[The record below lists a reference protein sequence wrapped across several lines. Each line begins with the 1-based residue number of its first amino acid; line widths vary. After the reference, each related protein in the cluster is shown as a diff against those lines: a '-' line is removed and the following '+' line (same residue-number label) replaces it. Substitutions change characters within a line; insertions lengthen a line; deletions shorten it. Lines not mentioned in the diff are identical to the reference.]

1 MPKNWFQPRRI
12 ISPNASLYE
21 KKLSKIYLK
30 VEKIALKGKINWI
43 EFYNYIDELVE
54 KGDYGALQDSIYFY
68 YGIDLTEITTLDSAK
83 KTIWN
88 EVLFQTNN
96 NFLIK
101 LKRMYDQK
109 QVYQQSYEIY
119 SSKQENININLSD
132 PKSTTFSQT
141 SFTSSISMFKGNSN
155 VILNIDYPYLHKV
168 KIYKAEWSIQDGI
181 DEPIRENEL
190 QEFIIGTSIG
200 GVDPSNPITTDIS
213 LNLITDYW
221 IYTEERESTLQSYN
235 IFNSFTSSSLGT
247 SSINW
252 KNNDMATGYLLNVS
266 TYSNFS
272 NTIQDVV
279 ETGSFTM
286 SGTVSFI
293 TWSIELRA
301 TSYILNVSTYS
312 NFQTSITN
320 YNNKVY
326 GISSALPDY
335 LISGTQAYLNIY
347 ASASGI
353 KYYYK
358 VQKVGTGYNN
368 IHYPIISNPPNYL
381 VGETQNTINLSGLS
395 QSNKYY
401 WKVTTLFNYE
411 MSFTSSIS
419 GTGSLTWVVDP
430 KVSAYSVD
438 VSTFSNFNQSATYR
452 LGTQSL
458 LPNYTVTTATA
469 SGNTASFILQ
479 GLSGNKKYFCR
490 VKKIVGRSN
499 IMNYKLKLT
508 QNPLLGKIFE
518 VEVLT
523 PESDYYLKNKEYSKI
538 TGTRKSYLEV
548 YKKDDTSPT
557 GFETIPLILAYDNPA
572 FTEDQNLLFRYTQA
586 IDFLNS

>member
-101 LKRMYDQK
+101 LKRMYDQR

-119 SSKQENININLSD
+119 SSKKDNVNINLSD

-141 SFTSSISMFKGNSN
+141 SFTSSISMVKGSSN

-190 QEFIIGTSIG
+190 QEFIIDSPIG
-200 GVDPSNPITTDIS
+200 GVSNTGPITTDIS
-213 LNLITDYW
+213 LDLITDYW
-221 IYTEERESTLQSYN
+221 IYTEERESVLQSYN
-235 IFNSFTSSSLGT
+235 VSDSFTSSLSGT

-252 KNNDMATGYLLNVS
+252 TNNDMATGYLLNVS

-272 NTIQDVV
+272 NMIPDIV
-279 ETGSFTM
+279 ETGFFTM

-293 TWSIELRA
+293 NWSKELRA

-312 NFQTSITN
+312 NFQTSLN
-320 YNNKVY
+320 DYNNKVY
-326 GISSALPDY
+326 GISSNLPDY
-335 LISGTQAYLNIY
+335 LVTGTQAYLNIY

-358 VQKVGTGYNN
+358 VQKVGTGYDSIN
-368 IHYPIISNPPNYL
+368 YPIISNPPNYL
-381 VGETQNTINLSGLS
+381 VGNTQNTINLSGLS

-419 GTGSLTWVVDP
+419 GTGSLNWVVDP
-430 KVSAYSVD
+430 KASGYSVD
-438 VSTFSNFNQSATYR
+438 VSTFSNFNQSITYR
-452 LGTQSL
+452 LGTQSQ
-458 LPNYTVTTATA
+458 LPSYTVTTATA
-469 SGNTASFILQ
+469 SGNTASFNLQ

-523 PESDYYLKNKEYSKI
+523 PESDYYIKNKEYAKI